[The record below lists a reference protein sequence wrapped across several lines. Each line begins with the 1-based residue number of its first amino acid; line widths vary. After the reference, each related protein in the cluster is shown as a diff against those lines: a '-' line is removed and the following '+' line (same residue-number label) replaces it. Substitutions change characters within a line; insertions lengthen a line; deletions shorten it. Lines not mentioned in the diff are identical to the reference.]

1 MQQTAK
7 TSPPTPQPSCTSR
20 CRTDSLAP
28 HAVQLL
34 PCTHQPVETQVPSAT
49 LCFASCQ
56 LTPCLHL
63 SLRSVPPPCPFPAPC
78 GCCAASCLSCSYTH
92 GWRRAMWDQG
102 QAFIR
107 SKIAIDLSHFRV
119 LERIAASN
127 RPAVVLEDDAQLDM
141 VGTQWLPDLLTA
153 LQELPEVS
161 SVRCAARRL
170 SDRGEPSTG
179 AQLGAACGLQRSNPT
194 HRSMTA
200 QHAAPGMLQ
209 MHMSPR
215 GARIVCHTAL
225 NMLPGCAPCRDC
237 CAPAG
242 LGLNVP

>member
-1 MQQTAK
+1 M
-7 TSPPTPQPSCTSR
+7 R
-20 CRTDSLAP
+20 AP
-28 HAVQLL
+28 AD
-34 PCTHQPVETQVPSAT
+34 VPDGPAR
-49 LCFASCQ
+49 
-56 LTPCLHL
+56 PDRVVYHLHGPWL
-63 SLRSVPPPCPFPAPC
+63 F
-78 GCCAASCLSCSYTH
+78 GAAALI
-92 GWRRAMWDQG
+92 GG
-102 QAFIR
+102 
-107 SKIAIDLSHFRV
+107 V

-153 LQELPEVS
+153 LQDLPEVS